1 MGVPDSRRKRPVEF
15 GKVNRTFYL
24 QRTATC
30 GTVFKYEIW
39 TGSQERSA
47 LHPGSMGLPQSSPAA
62 TENMIGLEVR

>member
-1 MGVPDSRRKRPVEF
+1 
-15 GKVNRTFYL
+15 
-24 QRTATC
+24 
-30 GTVFKYEIW
+30 VFKYEIW